1 MQVMREQH
9 NIEDFVIVTDDA
21 PYSGSLFPNIPIISN
36 SVKDCFSALM
46 EAKYIITS
54 NSSFSYFPIALSP
67 TKKFI
72 LAPKFMNRFQNNT
85 TWCSVGNIYENYNYM
100 DSFGGVTTASE
111 NKASMQSASKIYRDN
126 KILVSPDDLF
136 EVGIRKLLNKNL
148 RRQLKKLL
156 VNLMPSRF

>member
-1 MQVMREQH
+1 
-9 NIEDFVIVTDDA
+9 
-21 PYSGSLFPNIPIISN
+21 
-36 SVKDCFSALM
+36 
-46 EAKYIITS
+46 
-54 NSSFSYFPIALSP
+54 
-67 TKKFI
+67 
-72 LAPKFMNRFQNNT
+72 MNRFQNNT

-136 EVGIRKLLNKNL
+136 EVGIRKLLNKNS